1 MDRSNKLLKW
11 INEARAL
18 MKKQNRKAHTPKRSP
33 AALLTPIG

>member
-11 INEARAL
+11 INEVRAL
-18 MKKQNRKAHTPKRSP
+18 MIKTKWKAHTPKRSP